1 MNQRNPLF
9 IIGLIIASLFCFSYA
24 NAQRELYPQHFNLEQ
39 VKLSDGPFRNAMLVN
54 AHNLLNY
61 DADRLM
67 TPFIREA
74 GLANTTDK
82 ANKYYNWISLHPSFT
97 NWGLSSWSLEGHVG
111 GHYLTA
117 LALTY
122 ASLSADD
129 SQADLA
135 KQVKSRLDYCIDILK
150 DCQDAFIGNSEGME
164 GFIGGQPITQ
174 IWKGL
179 YANNL
184 TEFKRYGG
192 WVPFYCE
199 HKVLAGLRDAYIYAG
214 NTTAKELFRGLA
226 DWSINVVSKLSDAD
240 MQTVLG
246 WEHGGMNETL
256 ADAYAIFGDTKY
268 LTAAKKYSHAEM
280 LNGMQTL
287 NTTFLDNRHANTQ
300 VPKYIGFE
308 RIYQNDKTANTY
320 RNAARNFWQDV
331 VNNRTVC
338 IGGNSVDEHFLT
350 KANSDRYISS
360 LNGPETCNTNNMLKL
375 SEDLFDDTHSAMYAD
390 FYENAMYNHIL
401 ATQDPE
407 TGGYVYF
414 ATLRPQGYKIYS
426 QVNQG
431 MWCCVGTGMENHG
444 KYGHFIYTHSAA
456 PKTLYVN
463 LFTASQLTDSVFA
476 LTQTTRFPYE
486 GKTVLTIDKDG
497 EYTIAIRHPYWVGT
511 DFAISINGEPQ
522 TFSVK
527 QGTASYVRLQRSWK
541 RGDTVEVTLP
551 MSLRIEECPNKDEY
565 IALKYGPVL
574 LAAKTTDSDLKNE
587 YAGDGRMDH
596 APGSMATSLSIVSSP
611 LLICERD
618 SVLGKIHKTGDLS
631 FDFDVSRSD
640 AETGWHT
647 LQLQPF
653 FSTHHAR
660 YMIYWYQQTAE
671 EFAKSTLA
679 AEEMQK
685 QAFLARTV
693 DYVGTGEQQSEVGH
707 QATYSSSSTYGSYNG
722 EIYRDVQRDG
732 YIQYV
737 LSNAGGITFDLSVM
751 CRFTT
756 ADANRT
762 CTVYIDGTSLGSY
775 TIPSSFSP
783 SENGFFNYEFPIP
796 DKLLVDAAGEVKSEL
811 VFRIEASGTTLAP
824 GLYEVRLLKDYSKQ
838 YSTNY
843 KFVAKEWALTGD
855 AGRVT
860 QDHIVC
866 DEDNNIV
873 TVTANGN
880 NNVCLN
886 FNQEKYTINTED
898 KYFFIQASNVN
909 TADGKTYLWWFNGT
923 NHGSSVKPT
932 QREILANGDV
942 VFYWDITQ
950 SGLDDKLT
958 GRTYSFSQGNTIF
971 GLTSTTGTTI
981 IKNIGFNSEMTLP
994 NVISSLRAD
1003 INAPKGIYDIN
1014 GHKLQAVAKGINIVD
1029 GQKVIVK

>member
-1 MNQRNPLF
+1 M
-9 IIGLIIASLFCFSYA
+9 
-24 NAQRELYPQHFNLEQ
+24 
-39 VKLSDGPFRNAMLVN
+39 
-54 AHNLLNY
+54 
-61 DADRLM
+61 
-67 TPFIREA
+67 
-74 GLANTTDK
+74 
-82 ANKYYNWISLHPSFT
+82 
-97 NWGLSSWSLEGHVG
+97 
-111 GHYLTA
+111 
-117 LALTY
+117 
-122 ASLSADD
+122 
-129 SQADLA
+129 
-135 KQVKSRLDYCIDILK
+135 
-150 DCQDAFIGNSEGME
+150 
-164 GFIGGQPITQ
+164 
-174 IWKGL
+174 
-179 YANNL
+179 
-184 TEFKRYGG
+184 
-192 WVPFYCE
+192 
-199 HKVLAGLRDAYIYAG
+199 
-214 NTTAKELFRGLA
+214 
-226 DWSINVVSKLSDAD
+226 
-240 MQTVLG
+240 
-246 WEHGGMNETL
+246 
-256 ADAYAIFGDTKY
+256 
-268 LTAAKKYSHAEM
+268 
-280 LNGMQTL
+280 
-287 NTTFLDNRHANTQ
+287 
-300 VPKYIGFE
+300 
-308 RIYQNDKTANTY
+308 
-320 RNAARNFWQDV
+320 
-331 VNNRTVC
+331 
-338 IGGNSVDEHFLT
+338 
-350 KANSDRYISS
+350 
-360 LNGPETCNTNNMLKL
+360 
-375 SEDLFDDTHSAMYAD
+375 
-390 FYENAMYNHIL
+390 
-401 ATQDPE
+401 
-407 TGGYVYF
+407 
-414 ATLRPQGYKIYS
+414 
-426 QVNQG
+426 
-431 MWCCVGTGMENHG
+431 
-444 KYGHFIYTHSAA
+444 
-456 PKTLYVN
+456 
-463 LFTASQLTDSVFA
+463 
-476 LTQTTRFPYE
+476 
-486 GKTVLTIDKDG
+486 
-497 EYTIAIRHPYWVGT
+497 
-511 DFAISINGEPQ
+511 
-522 TFSVK
+522 
-527 QGTASYVRLQRSWK
+527 
-541 RGDTVEVTLP
+541 
-551 MSLRIEECPNKDEY
+551 
-565 IALKYGPVL
+565 
-574 LAAKTTDSDLKNE
+574 
-587 YAGDGRMDH
+587 
-596 APGSMATSLSIVSSP
+596 
-611 LLICERD
+611 
-618 SVLGKIHKTGDLS
+618 
-631 FDFDVSRSD
+631 
-640 AETGWHT
+640 
-647 LQLQPF
+647 
-653 FSTHHAR
+653 R

-722 EIYRDVQRDG
+722 EIYRDVQRGG

-737 LSNAGGITFDLSVM
+737 LSNAGGITSDLSVM

-811 VFRIEASGTTLAP
+811 VFRIEASGTAPAP

-923 NHGSSVKPT
+923 NHGSSVRPT

-1014 GHKLQAVAKGINIVD
+1014 GHKLKAVAKGINIVD